1 MQVLIFCRLLLGGVL
16 VVDVGF
22 RNAGT
27 DAGRKMVG
35 GGEQGL
41 VGTLVLEDLPQALTH
56 RVD

>member
-1 MQVLIFCRLLLGGVL
+1 MQVLIFFRLLLGVL

-41 VGTLVLEDLPQALTH
+41 VGTLVFEYLPQALTH
-56 RVD
+56 

>member
-1 MQVLIFCRLLLGGVL
+1 MQVLIFFRLLLGVL

-41 VGTLVLEDLPQALTH
+41 VGTLVFEYLPQALTH